1 MKDSV
6 VREQVRRLGRPA
18 VDMLEREIARHER
31 IEAYRRLACGI
42 LLSLVVTAALIILV
56 TNLWLGVYQI
66 DGTSMDPLL
75 EIGEI
80 VLTVKDDSPARG
92 DVIAF
97 YSSSKLLIKRVIA
110 TGGDR
115 VEIGGDG
122 AVFVNGNAINEPYVA
137 EKSLGTCD
145 IEFPFQVPAGT
156 VFVLGDNRAVS
167 TDSRSRGFGPVSREQ
182 IVGRVVRV
190 LWPLRKAAKV

>member
-80 VLTVKDDSPARG
+80 VLTVKDDNPARG